1 MRVDQAQATMS
12 TQGMRVEEM
21 TRQMYA
27 DLYTN
32 TPSIKSTLVKLEADV
47 AWIKRLMVGLG
58 VPLVV
63 SIVAAAVKFILFG
76 A

>member
-1 MRVDQAQATMS
+1 MS
-12 TQGMRVEEM
+12 VEEM

-32 TPSIKSTLVKLEADV
+32 TPSIKSTLMKLEADV
-47 AWIKRLMVGLG
+47 AWIKRLMMLMLGMG
-58 VPLVV
+58 VPLVL

>member
-1 MRVDQAQATMS
+1 MS
-12 TQGMRVEEM
+12 THGMTVEEM

-47 AWIKRLMVGLG
+47 AWIKRLMMLMLGLG
-58 VPLVV
+58 VPMVLSV
-63 SIVAAAVKFILFG
+63 VAATVKFIIFG

>member
-1 MRVDQAQATMS
+1 MS
-12 TQGMRVEEM
+12 TPGMSVEEM

-58 VPLVV
+58 VPLVA
-63 SIVAAAVKFILFG
+63 SIVAAAAKFIVFG

>member
-1 MRVDQAQATMS
+1 MT
-12 TQGMRVEEM
+12 VEEM

-27 DLYTN
+27 GLYTN

-58 VPLVV
+58 VPLVL
-63 SIVAAAVKFILFG
+63 SIVAAAVKFILIG
-76 A
+76 V

>member
-1 MRVDQAQATMS
+1 MS
-12 TQGMRVEEM
+12 TPGMTVEEM

-58 VPLVV
+58 VPLVISV
-63 SIVAAAVKFILFG
+63 VAATVKFIFFG

>member
-1 MRVDQAQATMS
+1 MS
-12 TQGMRVEEM
+12 SQGMTVEEM

-47 AWIKRLMVGLG
+47 AWIKRLMIGLG

-63 SIVAAAVKFILFG
+63 SIVAAAVKFILVG